1 MHFGHARRLDVTLV
15 QPGEAQAPPVVDAML
30 SCSIASKLY
39 SSSKRVCEGDGRP
52 EAEEIWPTDQNR
64 RLQQRRKSESEL
76 QKTPKT
82 VLFVLHTWSF
92 SRLRCGLN
100 SQIIQ
105 NAGKLHGTTCQC
117 KLLT

>member
-30 SCSIASKLY
+30 SCSIVSTY
-39 SSSKRVCEGDGRP
+39 VVWYNTHQKRVCEGDRRRT

-82 VLFVLHTWSF
+82 VLFSSLPGPSPVSDVV
-92 SRLRCGLN
+92 
-100 SQIIQ
+100 
-105 NAGKLHGTTCQC
+105 
-117 KLLT
+117 